1 MKILVTGGTGFT
13 GHNLTQR
20 LLQDGHQVRLLVR
33 SKSRVTLEPHPS
45 LEIHEGDIRDQAAV
59 DKAVAGVTKIFNLAA
74 MYRTASAVDQDY
86 RDIHVEGTRY
96 LLEAAARHRVE
107 RFVHCSTVGVHGD
120 VKEPPATEESPYAPA
135 DIYQRTKLEGE
146 LLAREF
152 AAQNGLA
159 LTVVRPT
166 AIYGPGDM
174 RLLKL
179 FKLAVRDIT
188 PVIGTGKIYYHMVY
202 IDDLV
207 EGFML
212 ASEADAAIG
221 QVFIVGGEE
230 KMVLDDLL
238 SAISRIT
245 GRPESKIHIPALP
258 FQLAGSL
265 CEKICIPLGIEPP
278 IYRRRVDFF
287 TKSRLFDI
295 GKVKRLLGYAPKF
308 GLQEGLRRTAEW
320 YKRQGMLFYQVTFM
334 FSDIITSI

>member
-13 GHNLTQR
+13 GHNLSR
-20 LLQDGHQVRLLVR
+20 KLLQDGHQVRLLVR
-33 SKSRVTLEPHPS
+33 SRSRVTLEPHPF
-45 LEIHEGDIRDQAAV
+45 LEIHEGDIRDRLAV
-59 DKAVAGVTKIFNLAA
+59 DRAVAGVTKIFNIAA
-74 MYRTASAVDQDY
+74 MYRTAGGADQDY
-86 RDIHVEGTRY
+86 RDIHVEGTRH
-96 LLEAAARHRVE
+96 LLEAAAKHQVE

-120 VKEPPATEESPYAPA
+120 VKVAPGTEESPYSPA

-159 LTVVRPT
+159 LTVIRPT
-166 AIYGPGDM
+166 AIYGPGDT

-179 FKLAVRDIT
+179 FKLAIMDTT

-207 EGFML
+207 EGFIL
-212 ASEADAAIG
+212 ASEEEAAIG
-221 QVFIVGGEE
+221 QVFIIGGEE
-230 KMVLDDLL
+230 KIILDDLL
-238 SAISRIT
+238 SVIARIT
-245 GRPESKIHIPALP
+245 GRSESKIHIPAFP

-287 TKSRLFDI
+287 TKSRIFDI
-295 GKVKRLLGYAPKF
+295 GKAKRLLGYAPKF

-320 YKRQGMLFYQVTFM
+320 YKKQGLLFY
-334 FSDIITSI
+334 